1 MRNESKAELESDLA
15 RYQARLRVLLELS
28 LRGGSEASLARSEI
42 PELRKK
48 IASLIERLALSD
60 RQVDA

>member
-1 MRNESKAELESDLA
+1 MSNESKAELEEYLA
-15 RYQARLRVLLELS
+15 RSQARLRVLLELS
-28 LRGGSEASLARSEI
+28 LRGGDEAHLARSEI

-48 IASLIERLALSD
+48 IATLIGRVALSD